1 MTISTS
7 STTGGSLP
15 WLQRWVT
22 VLGLA
27 CGLALLTAAPAGA
40 HVGDSPA
47 ADNFSGSITSIS
59 PALPEGISVQIIE
72 FGNRLRLSNGGDE
85 VVSVPGYSSEPY
97 LQIGPDGVQRNDNSP
112 ATYLNSSRDGT
123 TPLPERADPQADPF
137 WVSLSSETVYEW
149 HDHRSHWMSALLPP
163 QVRADPDVSHRVIEW
178 TVPLEIDGRAY
189 SVAGV
194 LDWTP
199 PPPGWASYAVLVVLV
214 GTGAAAGWLWRSPR
228 LAAGL
233 LVLAG
238 AGSVWHVAST
248 PLPFG
253 DASSVVYGLLAV
265 LVPTVLVL
273 VLTYFAVRAVRRPPV
288 VGGSGSA
295 PYLIA
300 ISGWLLVVE
309 ALPDLDVLFR
319 SNVSAIG
326 PAWGARLA
334 VLLLLGLGLG
344 LAIGS
349 VGLMRARPK
358 TVPTSV
364 EPSWLPELSGA
375 AVAASAVQ

>member
-1 MTISTS
+1 VRIRAVDGCS
-7 STTGGSLP
+7 
-15 WLQRWVT
+15 
-22 VLGLA
+22 GL
-27 CGLALLTAAPAGA
+27 
-40 HVGDSPA
+40 
-47 ADNFSGSITSIS
+47 
-59 PALPEGISVQIIE
+59 
-72 FGNRLRLSNGGDE
+72 R
-85 VVSVPGYSSEPY
+85 
-97 LQIGPDGVQRNDNSP
+97 RNENSP
-112 ATYLNSSRDGT
+112 ATYLNSRRDGT
-123 TPLPERADPQADPF
+123 TPLPERADPQADPS
-137 WVSLSSETVYEW
+137 WVSVSSETGYEW
-149 HDHRSHWMSALLPP
+149 HDQRTHWMSALLPP

-178 TVPLEIDGRAY
+178 AVPLEINGRAY

-199 PPPGWASYAVLVVLV
+199 PPPGWVSYAVLAVLV
-214 GTGAAAGWLWRSPR
+214 GIGVAAGWLWRSPR

-233 LVLAG
+233 LVLAC

-248 PLPFG
+248 PLPSG
-253 DASSVVYGLLAV
+253 DASSVVYGLLTV
-265 LVPTVLVL
+265 LVPTLVVL
-273 VLTYFAVRAVRRPPV
+273 VLTFFAVRAVRRPPV
-288 VGGSGSA
+288 VRGSGSA
-295 PYLIA
+295 QYLIA

-319 SNVSAIG
+319 SNVFALG

-358 TVPTSV
+358 DGARQASNR
-364 EPSWLPELSGA
+364 LGCLSCQVA

>member
-1 MTISTS
+1 M
-7 STTGGSLP
+7 
-15 WLQRWVT
+15 
-22 VLGLA
+22 
-27 CGLALLTAAPAGA
+27 
-40 HVGDSPA
+40 
-47 ADNFSGSITSIS
+47 
-59 PALPEGISVQIIE
+59 QIIE

-149 HDHRSHWMSALLPP
+149 HDHRTHWMSALLPP

-178 TVPLEIDGRAY
+178 MVPLEIDGRAY

-288 VGGSGSA
+288 VG
-295 PYLIA
+295 
-300 ISGWLLVVE
+300 V
-309 ALPDLDVLFR
+309 
-319 SNVSAIG
+319 
-326 PAWGARLA
+326 
-334 VLLLLGLGLG
+334 
-344 LAIGS
+344 
-349 VGLMRARPK
+349 RARRR
-358 TVPTSV
+358 T
-364 EPSWLPELSGA
+364 
-375 AVAASAVQ
+375 